1 MEMAGGGLYVGQ
13 GPVWGGAV
21 GRNPTDRGKNGSK
34 KSLLTDG
41 AGGPLAIV
49 VAAANVNDDYLLQQT
64 LEAIVV
70 ERPQPKK
77 KRSQHLSLDKGYD
90 TPTGKQVV
98 AQHRYIPHIRRKGE
112 VPVPKEQR
120 TYPARRWVVERTFA
134 WLSKCRAI
142 LVRYDKNP
150 KHYLGLLQFACA
162 LLWYRRLI
170 NQPAAS

>member
-1 MEMAGGGLYVGQ
+1 MAV
-13 GPVWGGAV
+13 
-21 GRNPTDRGKNGSK
+21 
-34 KSLLTDG
+34 
-41 AGGPLAIV
+41 I
-49 VAAANVNDDYLLQQT
+49 VAAANVNDDRLLKQT

-70 ERPQPKK
+70 ERPRSNKK

-90 TPTGKQVV
+90 TPTGDRVV
-98 AQHRYIPHIRRKGE
+98 AQHRYIPHMRRKGE
-112 VPVPKEQR
+112 VPVPKRKR

-134 WLSKCRAI
+134 WLSKCRAL

-170 NQPAAS
+170 NRQAAN